1 MKKSTIKKP
10 MSSEKINKIL
20 TIVAISVGGMFA
32 LKNLISK
39 SFKDAILIGIC
50 LLIFALSIFIF
61 TKLKVGKDKLQL
73 IVCLFI
79 VFLVFIISINSG
91 NFYSDDFPLYL
102 AVIGISGLYM
112 RPLYTIIQ
120 MVLIDILLIIS
131 YFLHPDKADPPVQFA
146 MCVIVFSIAAY
157 TFYMAIQ
164 RGCSYIIIAQERT
177 KEAENLINSLKNAG
191 EILQQNCNES
201 NKRIHSFQAANEHLE
216 EKTHMLKK
224 GSNKITTDTQDV
236 AHSFE
241 GVKTRMVNTENHI
254 EDLNQE
260 VKNVEN
266 SLSINKKHLTHMTND
281 IEIVHD
287 TFIETTSVFEQLQ
300 NQINKIAKETGQLST
315 ISYTTSIL
323 ALNATIEAARAGEAG
338 RGFEVVAAD
347 VKDLAKDSDT
357 CTAQVIH
364 IVEDMQKL
372 IAETSERL
380 LQSTS
385 AVKNSLNSLNEFQG
399 SFEGLTTQFSSLYD
413 NIEQQNTDVHNMDE
427 MVEQLKLRIEN
438 MTDASTENQ
447 NAVKDIS
454 NAMNIFKENINNI
467 INDTTQINEISNSM
481 LEIAGR

>member
-1 MKKSTIKKP
+1 
-10 MSSEKINKIL
+10 
-20 TIVAISVGGMFA
+20 
-32 LKNLISK
+32 
-39 SFKDAILIGIC
+39 
-50 LLIFALSIFIF
+50 
-61 TKLKVGKDKLQL
+61 
-73 IVCLFI
+73 
-79 VFLVFIISINSG
+79 
-91 NFYSDDFPLYL
+91 
-102 AVIGISGLYM
+102 
-112 RPLYTIIQ
+112 
-120 MVLIDILLIIS
+120 
-131 YFLHPDKADPPVQFA
+131 
-146 MCVIVFSIAAY
+146 
-157 TFYMAIQ
+157 
-164 RGCSYIIIAQERT
+164 
-177 KEAENLINSLKNAG
+177 
-191 EILQQNCNES
+191 
-201 NKRIHSFQAANEHLE
+201 
-216 EKTHMLKK
+216 
-224 GSNKITTDTQDV
+224 
-236 AHSFE
+236 
-241 GVKTRMVNTENHI
+241 
-254 EDLNQE
+254 
-260 VKNVEN
+260 
-266 SLSINKKHLTHMTND
+266 MTND

-300 NQINKIAKETGQLST
+300 NQINKIAKETGQLGT

-347 VKDLAKDSDT
+347 VKDLAKDSDI